1 MRELLIAQ
9 HVFTVTIGEV
19 KYFTSL
25 DLMAGRVPHELPGG
39 DPSDEFRT
47 LRTAF
52 RVSLWT
58 NSAGRDQTSSDC
70 VPGESVDGLHQ
81 DGFRLWT
88 CSIGRDPPSS
98 DGDSSG
104 PMDGLHQDGFRLRR
118 VELVRQAGD
127 AGGAG
132 LRRGLAAELERDSG
146 IYPWF

>member
-1 MRELLIAQ
+1 MQLM
-9 HVFTVTIGEV
+9 FTMTIGEV
-19 KYFTSL
+19 KNFTSL

-52 RVSLWT
+52 RVSMWT
-58 NSAGRDQTSSDC
+58 CSTRTGSDC
-70 VPGESVDGLHQ
+70 GRAPSDGIRPPRTAIRVGPVDGLHQ
-81 DGFRLWT
+81 DE
-88 CSIGRDPPSS
+88 
-98 DGDSSG
+98 
-104 PMDGLHQDGFRLRR
+104 FRLRR
-118 VELVRQAGD
+118 VELVRQAGG